1 MVQNIKG
8 YLLRRA
14 NGPQN
19 MKRYLDLS
27 GSQRNIIKVMGYISC
42 PSDWEKN
49 CMPIDCDNMKGNI
62 IFYIVH
68 RNAVCYIHFLKA
80 I

>member
-27 GSQRNIIKVMGYISC
+27 GSQRNVIKVMGSIS
-42 PSDWEKN
+42 WHQTEKRIV
-49 CMPIDCDNMKGNI
+49 CLLTVI
-62 IFYIVH
+62 I
-68 RNAVCYIHFLKA
+68 
-80 I
+80 